1 MSHTVSDR
9 HTLSERYLL
18 LCRTF
23 TFFAK
28 AGHVAGTRLAGRTR
42 RARECL
48 GRIIFL
54 SLPPCFFVFFLVGNM
69 HVMHTCS
76 CIYESMNDEY

>member
-18 LCRTF
+18 LCHIF
-23 TFFAK
+23 TFFAM

-42 RARECL
+42 RARE
-48 GRIIFL
+48 
-54 SLPPCFFVFFLVGNM
+54 
-69 HVMHTCS
+69 
-76 CIYESMNDEY
+76 